1 MKISKLSLVPIYLA
15 MANFG
20 SVYASNISTEIIPPD
35 ITPLTIPEIIQ
46 KVLSFAI
53 GFAVVVCV
61 AIMVF
66 AGYNYMTANG
76 DENKISKATKSLT
89 WAIIGLVICLI
100 ATILVRFAAK
110 TFLEVDV

>member
-1 MKISKLSLVPIYLA
+1 MKISKLAVTPIYLA
-15 MANFG
+15 ILNGGAVFAD
-20 SVYASNISTEIIPPD
+20 SASGFLPD
-35 ITPLTIPEIIQ
+35 DQTTKTIPGLIQ
-46 KVLSFAI
+46 GVLSFAI

-76 DENKISKATKSLT
+76 DENKISQATKSLT
-89 WAIIGLVICLI
+89 WAIIGLVICFI